1 MSCIF
6 TPPPD
11 FSDGPLFPRPAFVV
25 QLYTGTHVSVRT
37 VVKVPSNFGSCT
49 EKGSRER
56 NEILKKLIERNF
68 QNPRQFLEINY
79 RPTIC
84 GDFSAQIGLHEGWSR
99 RSYGSWVHRTPV
111 LTDNGDRLL
120 NLVQQTRW
128 RCGGRLFCNKNTHK
142 WTWRTESQVRL
153 CGARREDIISG
164 TERNGGTHC
173 DWPVDGI
180 GHQW

>member
-1 MSCIF
+1 MLQFGPSVSCPAF
-6 TPPPD
+6 LPHPPD

-25 QLYTGTHVSVRT
+25 QLGLYTGTHVSVRT

-99 RSYGSWVHRTPV
+99 RSYGS
-111 LTDNGDRLL
+111 
-120 NLVQQTRW
+120 
-128 RCGGRLFCNKNTHK
+128 
-142 WTWRTESQVRL
+142 
-153 CGARREDIISG
+153 
-164 TERNGGTHC
+164 
-173 DWPVDGI
+173 
-180 GHQW
+180 